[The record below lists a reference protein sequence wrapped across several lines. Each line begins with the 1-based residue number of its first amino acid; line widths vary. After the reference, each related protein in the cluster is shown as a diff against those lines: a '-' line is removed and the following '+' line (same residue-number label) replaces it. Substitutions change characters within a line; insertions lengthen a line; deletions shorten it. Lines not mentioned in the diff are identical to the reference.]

1 MAFDQAENLLIAV
14 LFLSVLVPAGLLYLW
29 VRAKDECEMLGL
41 LTVIFLASSL
51 VSFVWTSKLI
61 DDLYAKNQT
70 SNSADTQ
77 NMQQKNKCDSLRA
90 DIRDGAGKQIPP
102 NFLIAECF
110 DRLVTEIS
118 KLSNEKAIKDYS
130 DIVPNMIR
138 NRYYENIRSYL
149 PVLFGALGA
158 TLMFEMAKCYRTR
171 RHSQKIEEPLIA
183 IHEPLDG
190 REDQSNA

>member
-41 LTVIFLASSL
+41 LTVVFLAGSL

-61 DDLYAKNQT
+61 DDLYAKNYTKYSATAQST
-70 SNSADTQ
+70 PSNQCNLMLT
-77 NMQQKNKCDSLRA
+77 
-90 DIRDGAGKQIPP
+90 DIRHGQGKNIHS
-102 NFLIAECF
+102 NVLIAECF
-110 DRLVTEIS
+110 DRLVTDIS
-118 KLSNEKAIKDYS
+118 KISNEKSIKDYS
-130 DIVPNMIR
+130 DIVPNMIK

-171 RHSQKIEEPLIA
+171 RHTKKIEEPLIA
-183 IHEPLDG
+183 IHEPLDH
-190 REDQSNA
+190 REEQTNG

>member
-14 LFLSVLVPAGLLYLW
+14 LFLSVLVPVGLLYLW

-41 LTVIFLASSL
+41 LTVVFLASSL

-61 DDLYAKNQT
+61 DDLYANHHT
-70 SNSADTQ
+70 SNSVGIQNTQ
-77 NMQQKNKCDSLRA
+77 QQNQCSLLLA
-90 DIRDGAGKQIPP
+90 DIRNGTGEQIHP

-110 DRLVTEIS
+110 DRLVTDIS
-118 KLSNEKAIKDYS
+118 KITNEIAIKDSS

-171 RHSQKIEEPLIA
+171 RHSQKNRRA
-183 IHEPLDG
+183 INRD
-190 REDQSNA
+190 S